1 MPKRGYD
8 VVIVGARCAGATLA
22 AFLARAGARVLL
34 LDRAGLPSDQLLS
47 THSIHP
53 PGMDVLD
60 EVGVG
65 PAVRSV
71 APASRI
77 VRMRVPQASFEVEF
91 PEGRAEYCPR
101 RKRLDGLLQQAAVAA
116 GVELLDHTRVVSLI
130 WENGRVSG
138 VRTTNTDRGADRSF
152 SAPLTVGADGRYS
165 TVARLVGAG
174 EYLGYDAPRAMY
186 WGYWNAPSFW
196 RTDPE
201 YRFGMYFSWA
211 DNLPRVIF
219 QTDHDQLMLGCCPP
233 SHQTDAWRADPMGT
247 LRAALAAEPVIGSV
261 MGDSGPD
268 GAIRGTV
275 RERYFFRRAVG
286 DGWALVGDAG
296 HHKEVLLGDGITEA
310 LLQAKGLASAIGQG
324 TDSALTHWWRA
335 RDVSALPLYYWGMEL
350 AALEPPWQLH
360 WVVFSRFESHPE
372 LKQRFIAVLERQ
384 VSPFDL
390 VPRLR
395 MLGWTVGDAL
405 RGGWGVLGDLVSMSG
420 RAVGMSRELRARRRL
435 LVEAES
441 AAG

>member
-1 MPKRGYD
+1 LRGYD

-22 AFLARAGARVLL
+22 TFLARAGARVLL

-65 PAVRSV
+65 PAVRAV

-77 VRMRVPQASFEVEF
+77 VRMRVPQASLEVEF

-101 RKRLDGLLQQAAVAA
+101 RKRLDGLLQQAAVSA
-116 GVELLDHTRVVSLI
+116 GAELFDHTKVVSLI
-130 WENGRVSG
+130 QENGRVSG
-138 VRTTNTDRGADRSF
+138 VRTTSTDGGGDRTF
-152 SAPLTVGADGRYS
+152 SASLTVGADGRYS
-165 TVARLVGAG
+165 TVARLVAAG

-196 RTDPE
+196 RTDPA

-211 DNLPRVIF
+211 DSLPRVIF

-233 SHQTDAWRADPMGT
+233 SHQTDAWRADPAGT
-247 LRAALAAEPVIGSV
+247 LRAALAAEPVIGPLI
-261 MGDSGPD
+261 GDSEPD
-268 GAIRGTV
+268 GAVRGTV
-275 RERYFFRRAVG
+275 RERFFFRRAVG

-310 LLQAKGLASAIGQG
+310 VLQAKSLAAAISQESGA
-324 TDSALTHWWRA
+324 ALTRWWRA
-335 RDVSALPLYYWGMEL
+335 RDVLALPLYYWGMEL
-350 AALEPPWQLH
+350 AALEPPWELH
-360 WVVFSRFESHPE
+360 WAVFSHFESHPE
-372 LKQRFIAVLERQ
+372 LKQRFIDLLERKL
-384 VSPFDL
+384 SPFDL
-390 VPRLR
+390 VPAPR
-395 MLGWTVGDAL
+395 MLGWVAGAVA
-405 RGGWGVLGDLVSMSG
+405 RGRWRILPELVATTR
-420 RAVGMSRELRARRRL
+420 RAVAMKRELRGRSRL
-435 LVEAES
+435 LAEAEA